1 MNWINTGFLISKNR
15 YNENS
20 LIVEIFTKDYGKTT
34 GIIFGGT
41 SKKIKNYLELGN
53 HLHVNFSSKS
63 SNRIGYFKIEILDVY
78 SPLYFDNL
86 QKLFCIISSMNLI
99 KILTAE
105 SQVNRKIY
113 ELIINFFKL
122 LKSKNWIK
130 EYIFWELEVF
140 KTIGYDLE
148 ISKIANKEII
158 TDKIQYVVKSSIEK
172 KIIPSF
178 LINKEETIEDQNTL
192 LNGLKLVGDYLE
204 KTILKP
210 NNINY
215 PITRSQFLNSLK

>member
-1 MNWINTGFLISKNR
+1 
-15 YNENS
+15 
-20 LIVEIFTKDYGKTT
+20 
-34 GIIFGGT
+34 
-41 SKKIKNYLELGN
+41 
-53 HLHVNFSSKS
+53 
-63 SNRIGYFKIEILDVY
+63 
-78 SPLYFDNL
+78 
-86 QKLFCIISSMNLI
+86 MNLI

-158 TDKIQYVVKSSIEK
+158 NDKIQYVVKSSIEK

>member
-1 MNWINTGFLISKNR
+1 
-15 YNENS
+15 
-20 LIVEIFTKDYGKTT
+20 
-34 GIIFGGT
+34 
-41 SKKIKNYLELGN
+41 
-53 HLHVNFSSKS
+53 
-63 SNRIGYFKIEILDVY
+63 
-78 SPLYFDNL
+78 
-86 QKLFCIISSMNLI
+86 MNLI

-113 ELIINFFKL
+113 ELILNFFKL

-148 ISKIANKEII
+148 ISKIANKEVIN
-158 TDKIQYVVKSSIEK
+158 DKIQYVVKSSIEK

>member
-1 MNWINTGFLISKNR
+1 
-15 YNENS
+15 
-20 LIVEIFTKDYGKTT
+20 
-34 GIIFGGT
+34 
-41 SKKIKNYLELGN
+41 
-53 HLHVNFSSKS
+53 
-63 SNRIGYFKIEILDVY
+63 
-78 SPLYFDNL
+78 
-86 QKLFCIISSMNLI
+86 MNLI

-148 ISKIANKEII
+148 ISEIANKEII
-158 TDKIQYVVKSSIEK
+158 NDKIQYVVKSSIEK